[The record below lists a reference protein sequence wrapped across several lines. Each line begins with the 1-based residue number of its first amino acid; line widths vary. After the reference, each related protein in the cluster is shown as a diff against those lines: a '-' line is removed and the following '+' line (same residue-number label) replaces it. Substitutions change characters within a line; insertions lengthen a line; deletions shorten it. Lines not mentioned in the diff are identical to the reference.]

1 MERHA
6 PARKGIA
13 FTGILALSVLALRCG
28 GDDAAGGSG
37 GSAGSTGGGVSTGA
51 TAGQGGA
58 AAGGSGATAGN
69 SGSAGSAGSGGASGA
84 GVGGTS
90 GGGTSSGGTSS
101 GGTSSGGMGGGAGTP
116 KPQGVGGAWSLVF
129 QDEFDGSSLDFTK
142 WRPSWFGATN
152 TTVTKPVNDLEVS
165 CYDPTQVKVGGGE
178 LSLTAIATTQA
189 GCVKKDGGA
198 ASYKSGLI
206 MSDGR
211 YNFTYGF
218 VEARMWLPP
227 GTGSAQNWAAFWVNG
242 KTWPQDGEIDIMETL
257 GGGAATR
264 WTYHYD
270 SDTGGGTTHS
280 QITASPQ
287 NLVSASGWHVF
298 GANWQPD
305 KITFYYDGK
314 DVGSVSSGDL
324 QGGAKTASSPH
335 YIIINLGLNGNYP
348 VKVPST
354 LKVDYVRHW
363 Q

>member
-1 MERHA
+1 MERHT

-13 FTGILALSVLALRCG
+13 FAGIFALSVLALRCG
-28 GDDAAGGSG
+28 GDDAASGSG

-51 TAGQGGA
+51 AAGQGGA
-58 AAGGSGATAGN
+58 AAAGSGATAGN
-69 SGSAGSAGSGGASGA
+69 SGSAGSAASGGTGGASGA
-84 GVGGTS
+84 GGGGAGS
-90 GGGTSSGGTSS
+90 GGGAGAGGTSSGGT
-101 GGTSSGGMGGGAGTP
+101 GGGAGTP

-129 QDEFDGSSLDFTK
+129 QDEFDGNSLDFTK

-178 LSLTAIATTQA
+178 LSLTAIAITQA

-270 SDTGGGTTHS
+270 SDTGGGSTHS

-287 NLVSASGWHVF
+287 NLISASGWHVF

>member
-1 MERHA
+1 
-6 PARKGIA
+6 
-13 FTGILALSVLALRCG
+13 S
-28 GDDAAGGSG
+28 GSG

-51 TAGQGGA
+51 AAGQGGA
-58 AAGGSGATAGN
+58 AAAGSGATAGN
-69 SGSAGSAGSGGASGA
+69 SGSAGSAASGGTGGASGA
-84 GVGGTS
+84 SGAGGGGAGS
-90 GGGTSSGGTSS
+90 GGAGAGGTSSGGT
-101 GGTSSGGMGGGAGTP
+101 GGGAGTP

-218 VEARMWLPP
+218 VEARIWLPP

-270 SDTGGGTTHS
+270 SDTGGGSTHS

-287 NLVSASGWHVF
+287 NLISASGWHVF